1 MTGSI
6 SARILSLDACKR
18 TARKAYNKFRYTSS
32 VRSVDDDMTHET
44 DIETLVRWMA
54 GDFSNQAQALDNPPF
69 FAHIR
74 VCMRPLPTGFLS
86 GVSLFLEQAYD
97 FALSQPYRLRVL
109 EFLPLGDKILLHN
122 HSLKEAERFFGAA
135 RNPQQLQDIHA
146 SDIVEMPGCSMDVE
160 WTGHSFIGR
169 IQGKGCKVNWKG
181 QDTYLDNE
189 FEISEDRLLSLDR
202 GRDLV
207 TDERVWGSIAGPFQF
222 SRRTSF
228 ADEVLI

>member
-1 MTGSI
+1 MFVQTRRTI
-6 SARILSLDACKR
+6 SSETPLQCAA
-18 TARKAYNKFRYTSS
+18 F
-32 VRSVDDDMTHET
+32 DDDMTHAI
-44 DIETLVRWMA
+44 DIGTLVRWMA
-54 GDFSNQAQALDNPPF
+54 GDFSNQAQAIDNPPF

-74 VCMRPLPTGFLS
+74 VCMRPLPTEFLP

-122 HSLKEAERFFGAA
+122 HSLKEGERFFGAA
-135 RNPQQLQDIHA
+135 RNPQQLQDIHP

-189 FEISEDRLLSLDR
+189 FEISEDQLLSLDR
-202 GRDLV
+202 GRDPV
-207 TDERVWGSIAGPFQF
+207 TDERIWGSIAGPFQF